1 MYSLASLPL
10 AHALVASSSS
20 SRINPS
26 DLEDSLLQLVQEHHH
41 ASLRIHNLTVIVA
54 EKAQNE
60 ATKKAVCVAELLVE
74 AVNGGVKELVIK
86 EKRTE
91 LEIRALTATISSFIQ
106 QTDRWLSLTCSI
118 NTAIKEIGDF
128 ENWMKIM
135 EFDSKSINAAIHNIH
150 QA

>member
-1 MYSLASLPL
+1 MYSPASLPL

-26 DLEDSLLQLVQEHHH
+26 DLEDSLLQLVQGHHL
-41 ASLRIHNLTVIVA
+41 ASVRIHKLT
-54 EKAQNE
+54 EKAHNE

-74 AVNGGVKELVIK
+74 AVNGGVKELFIN
-86 EKRTE
+86 EKRIE
-91 LEIRALTATISSFIQ
+91 LEIRALTATISSFIK
-106 QTDRWLSLTCSI
+106 QTDWWLSLTRSI